1 MAGRAMNQIA
11 RASCALLLITLPL
24 TILAGCGGPATPARA
39 PLEGVRIG
47 GPFSLTDQNGVPRSD
62 RDFAGRY
69 RIMYFGY
76 TFCPD
81 VCPTDVQT
89 IAAALRLF
97 EAQDPA
103 RAAKV
108 VPIFV
113 TVDPKRDTP
122 AVLKAFVSAFHPRM
136 VGLTGSPEA
145 IAAAAK
151 AYGISYQAEK
161 LNAEGGY
168 LVAHVR
174 LAYLMDPAGKPIA
187 LLPADKTPKDVAA
200 ELDRWVK

>member
-1 MAGRAMNQIA
+1 MADGAMNQIA
-11 RASCALLLITLPL
+11 RTLGALLLTVS
-24 TILAGCGGPATPARA
+24 TVGCSGSAPPTRA
-39 PLEGVRIG
+39 PLDGVRIG
-47 GPFSLTDQNGVPRSD
+47 GPFRLIDQNGKARSD

-81 VCPTDVQT
+81 VCPTDLQT
-89 IAAALRLF
+89 IGAGLRLF
-97 EAQDPA
+97 EAQDA
-103 RAAKV
+103 KRAAEV

-122 AVLKAFVSAFHPRM
+122 AVLNAYAAAFHPRM
-136 VGLTGSPEA
+136 IGLTGSPAA

-151 AYGISYQAEK
+151 AYGVTADVEK
-161 LNAEGGY
+161 PNAEGGY
-168 LVAHVR
+168 LVAHSR
-174 LAYLMDPAGKPIA
+174 FAILMDPAGKPVV
-187 LLPADKTPKDVAA
+187 LLPADKTPRDVAA